1 MYNCLKPI
9 RDENR
14 RRMPFGL
21 FLAEQH
27 ASFMCARLFYLH
39 SELNVNV
46 HKAKKLFFGVRARS
60 TLGAL
65 H

>member
-1 MYNCLKPI
+1 
-9 RDENR
+9 
-14 RRMPFGL
+14 MPFGL